1 MKVEEEKKSRVRT
14 WKEFDVC
21 IGKVWRIFGKFKIIP
36 YETLVFLNDE
46 RSWGLTGVPIKIKYD
61 PYPAKTPE

>member
-21 IGKVWRIFGKFKIIP
+21 IGKVWRIFGKFKIIL
-36 YETLVFLNDE
+36 YETLVFLNDKG
-46 RSWGLTGVPIKIKYD
+46 SWGLIGVPIKIKYD
-61 PYPAKTPE
+61 PYLAKTPE